1 MIYLLIF
8 YWIFATLFCFGA
20 VYPMAK
26 LENRNIFGVFLRCLV
41 VGGIL
46 LPMFLG
52 RSLHLEQYE

>member
-1 MIYLLIF
+1 
-8 YWIFATLFCFGA
+8 
-20 VYPMAK
+20 MAK

-41 VGGIL
+41 AGGIL